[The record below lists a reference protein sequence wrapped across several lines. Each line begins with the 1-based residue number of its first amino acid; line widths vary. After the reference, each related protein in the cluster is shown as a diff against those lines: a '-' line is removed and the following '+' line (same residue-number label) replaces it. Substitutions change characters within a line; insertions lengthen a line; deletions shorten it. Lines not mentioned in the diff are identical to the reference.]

1 MICKIL
7 RIFCLL
13 TILIGALYGPAQAS
27 SDIPLRTG
35 GSTDEL
41 LSDEE
46 AFAFFVQLL
55 PNQDLEL
62 SWYITPGYYL
72 YADKIQLLNSE
83 NQNILADKILP
94 TPLLVTDPIVGD
106 YKVYADTL
114 DIRIPW
120 QEGFFDNSL
129 IVEYQGCKQD
139 GFCFMPINKL
149 LHVNPDMTVTV
160 KNTDLSKF
168 PANPTA
174 ANQSMSETDKIA
186 ATISNRNLLIT
197 MLAFFGFG
205 LLLTFTPCVLP
216 MIPLVINLIVGPK
229 KISSKK
235 ALLLSSSYVIGMAGS
250 YAIAGLFVGYLGAT
264 LQAWLQQPVVLIVFS
279 LLLFILAF
287 NQFGVLRISLP
298 HFNNRLHKWGAE
310 QLQGSIAGAFILG
323 IISALIVSPCI
334 TPPLIGALTYISQ
347 DGNAIV
353 GGLTLL
359 SLGLGMGVP
368 LIIVAILSSRIL
380 PQASRWMQFIKYL
393 TGIALIG
400 LAIWLLLR
408 VSPINGSEL
417 AWQNVNSLQELSE
430 TVKSDKYSLV
440 DFYADWC
447 ISCKKIDARVFANQD
462 MQKILENYN
471 LIRVD
476 LTEITSANKHMLE
489 ALDIYGP
496 PIILFYT
503 PEGTELRAK
512 RLAGEITIDELKAA
526 LP

>member
-1 MICKIL
+1 MISKIL

-13 TILIGALYGPAQAS
+13 TILVGAIYAPAHAS
-27 SDIPLRTG
+27 NDTPLRSSPVG
-35 GSTDEL
+35 EAL
-41 LSDEE
+41 LSDDE
-46 AFAFFVQLL
+46 AFGFFVQLL
-55 PNQDLEL
+55 PNRDLEL
-62 SWYITPGYYL
+62 SWYIAPGYYL
-72 YADKIQLLNSE
+72 YTDKIEALNSD
-83 NQNILADKILP
+83 NHNILDNNLLPPAKI
-94 TPLLVTDPIVGD
+94 VTDPVVGD
-106 YKVYADTL
+106 YTVYANNL
-114 DIRIPW
+114 EIRIPW
-120 QEGFFDNSL
+120 QESFFDNSL

-149 LHVNPDMTVTV
+149 LHINPDMTVTV
-160 KNTDLSKF
+160 KNTDLNKF
-168 PANPTA
+168 PVNSTA
-174 ANQSMSETDKIA
+174 ASQAMSETDKIA
-186 ATISNRNLLIT
+186 ATISNRNLFFT
-197 MLAFFGFG
+197 MLVFFGFG

-216 MIPLVINLIVGPK
+216 MIPLVINIIVGPK
-229 KISSKK
+229 KISAKK

-264 LQAWLQQPVVLIVFS
+264 LQAWMQQPTVLIMFS

-287 NQFGVLRISLP
+287 NQFGVLKISLP

-310 QLQGSIAGAFILG
+310 QLQGSVVGAFILG
-323 IISALIVSPCI
+323 IIAALIVSPCI

-353 GGLTLL
+353 GGVTLF

-380 PQASRWMQFIKYL
+380 PKAGGWMQFIKYL

-408 VSPINGSEL
+408 VSPMNGSDL
-417 AWQNVNSLQELSE
+417 AWQNASSMQELS
-430 TVKSDKYSLV
+430 TAVKSDKYSLV

-447 ISCKKIDARVFANQD
+447 ISCKKIDAHVFAD
-462 MQKILENYN
+462 PEMQKILENYN
-471 LIRVD
+471 LVRVD
-476 LTEITSANKHMLE
+476 LTEITSAKKHMLE

-503 PEGTELRAK
+503 PQGTELRAK
-512 RLAGEITIDELKAA
+512 RLAGEISVADLEAG